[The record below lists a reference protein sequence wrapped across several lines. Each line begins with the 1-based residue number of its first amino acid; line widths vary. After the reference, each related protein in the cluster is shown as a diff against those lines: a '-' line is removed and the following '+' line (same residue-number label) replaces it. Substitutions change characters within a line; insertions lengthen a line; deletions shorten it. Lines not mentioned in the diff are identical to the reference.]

1 MTNLLIVYLAAVVV
15 PPFFASWR
23 VAVFGL
29 AFQGLMV
36 SLIPLAGHDV
46 QSPVVLVEFVSLML
60 IRVVFVPWYL
70 LRKSTREST
79 PGRFTLVGINL
90 WERTL
95 VVCLT
100 LVGFAAGLTVSSG
113 NARESIQIGTVV
125 TSLLVGMLM
134 VANQRQPRAQL
145 VGLFTFE
152 SGIKLLELLS
162 HHTMPIPTQIGLTA
176 ISVFFVLTLG
186 QYLSR
191 LSEIV
196 PPDNTSVREIV

>member
-1 MTNLLIVYLAAVVV
+1 MTNLLIIYLAAVVV

-36 SLIPLAGHDV
+36 SLILLAGHDV
-46 QSPVVLVEFVSLML
+46 QSPLVIVEFACLML

-70 LRKSTREST
+70 LRKSTPEFTQRS
-79 PGRFTLVGINL
+79 FTLVGINL

-95 VVCLT
+95 VACLT
-100 LVGFAAGLTVSSG
+100 LVGFAAALTISSG
-113 NARESIQIGTVV
+113 NARESIQIGTVA

-162 HHTMPIPTQIGLTA
+162 HHTMPIPIQIGLTV

-191 LSEIV
+191 FSEIV
-196 PPDNTSVREIV
+196 PPDNTSEREIV